1 MAIHGFRQPRKLRAP
16 SHILSPP
23 TADDLQE
30 ADDMLDAD
38 WLAHD
43 IEQYFAAMGVRVSR
57 NKLSR
62 LCGARP

>member
-1 MAIHGFRQPRKLRAP
+1 
-16 SHILSPP
+16 
-23 TADDLQE
+23 
-30 ADDMLDAD
+30 MLDAG

-43 IEQYFAAMGVRVSR
+43 IEQYFAALGIRMTR